1 MLERMIAKAQAVAAQ
16 RRNAQIE
23 RLAQDTPPSGITIT
37 RTEEG
42 VVLSGK
48 RLRRRLITDPALRS
62 FGR

>member
-1 MLERMIAKAQAVAAQ
+1 MLERIIGTAQAMAAQ

-23 RLAQDTPPSGITIT
+23 RLVQDTPPPGITIT

-48 RLRRRLITDPALRS
+48 HLRRRLITDPALRS

>member
-1 MLERMIAKAQAVAAQ
+1 MFERIIGKAQAIAAQ
-16 RRNAQIE
+16 KRNDQIE
-23 RLAQDTPPSGITIT
+23 RLVQVTPPPGITIT
-37 RTEEG
+37 RTDDG

>member
-1 MLERMIAKAQAVAAQ
+1 MFERIIRKTQARASEK
-16 RRNAQIE
+16 RNAQIE
-23 RLAQDTPPSGITIT
+23 RLAQVTPPPGITIT

>member
-1 MLERMIAKAQAVAAQ
+1 MFERIIGKAQAVAAQ

-23 RLAQDTPPSGITIT
+23 RLVQVTPPPGITIT
-37 RTEEG
+37 RTEDG